1 MRGAEPSKQ
10 FMSYEIYFELEYHY
24 LWSNCNGR
32 SLGEKKNHGTL
43 VPEPYI
49 FIRLFLR
56 KKYKFYMR
64 GAESSKWFMSYE
76 ITLIWNIITYE
87 VTATGG
93 REAPT
98 IITSYLI
105 SRNRWLYNTI
115 TGVTGYL
122 GITSAKIF
130 ADLCP
135 YKDDSS

>member
-1 MRGAEPSKQ
+1 
-10 FMSYEIYFELEYHY
+10 
-24 LWSNCNGR
+24 
-32 SLGEKKNHGTL
+32 
-43 VPEPYI
+43 
-49 FIRLFLR
+49 
-56 KKYKFYMR
+56 MR